1 MRRAQ
6 TRVSG
11 SSDYNGPALLPRSKK
26 TVSLFIA
33 LAGILTGMGA
43 LAGPAMAFSLNP
55 DAGSPGIEKANTLH
69 WILFIVLVVAIVV
82 INLAILR
89 AARPRTR
96 HVKNGDSGSRLS
108 QLKVGIGLG
117 VITIAIFVTATVFS
131 DQSRVVPVST
141 ETVAGMSE
149 NKQLEIQ
156 TTGSQWLWRFDYPN
170 GAFTYHRLVVPAGVT
185 VALKLQSSDV
195 IHGWNVP
202 SLTGKADAVPGQSNW
217 VYFRADDEGVHSG
230 RASILSGQGYDTM
243 EAMVEVVSPEE
254 YEAFIQQQKREI
266 QEAQDKVEQ
275 QGAPGDGA
283 PVTDDSP
290 VAVEDDKQDE
300 LEATAKKEDE

>member
-1 MRRAQ
+1 M
-6 TRVSG
+6 
-11 SSDYNGPALLPRSKK
+11 
-26 TVSLFIA
+26 SLFIA
-33 LAGILTGMGA
+33 LAGFLTGMGA
-43 LAGPAMAFSLNP
+43 FAGSAMAFSLNP
-55 DAGSPGIEKANTLH
+55 DAGSPGIEKVNTFH
-69 WILFIVLVVAIVV
+69 WIIFIVIVIAIVV

-96 HVKNGDSGSRLS
+96 HVKTGDSSSTGS

-117 VITIAIFVTATVFS
+117 VVALAIFVTATVFS

-149 NKQLEIQ
+149 SKQLEIT
-156 TTGSQWLWRFDYPN
+156 TTGSQWLWRFEYPN

-185 VALKLQSSDV
+185 VALELMSSDV

-217 VYFRADDEGVHSG
+217 VYFRADEEGVHSG

-243 EAMVEVVSPEE
+243 EAMVEVVSPAD
-254 YEAFIQQQKREI
+254 YESFIQQQKRDI
-266 QEAQDKVEQ
+266 QEAQDTVEK
-275 QGAPGDGA
+275 QGAPDAGA
-283 PVTDDSP
+283 PVTDNSP
-290 VAVEDDKQDE
+290 AAVEANKQDE
-300 LEATAKKEDE
+300 LEATAKKEDQ